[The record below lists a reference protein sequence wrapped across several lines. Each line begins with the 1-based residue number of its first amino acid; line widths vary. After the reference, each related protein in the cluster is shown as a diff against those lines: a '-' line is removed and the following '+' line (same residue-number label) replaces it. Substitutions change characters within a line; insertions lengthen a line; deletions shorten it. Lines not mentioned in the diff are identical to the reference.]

1 MKTYQCAL
9 ILFLQIEIMNQE
21 SESSAAHLETNSA
34 PVLSDSSSVSK
45 KPRKEY
51 EWTPKRKEAF
61 EKMRKGLE
69 EKVSLTKR
77 IKDEKR
83 RSEKE
88 AIKAKVKEIMNSKKG
103 KIAIPEDSDS
113 SDASSEEEMP
123 KARKKSHKEKKAIVR
138 EKESK
143 KASKRKPKEIESSEE
158 SAEDSDEESSD
169 EEIVR
174 AKERDQFS
182 SKQHQH
188 YQKDKVER
196 GKAVKVAQFVNP
208 LDRYILL

>member
-1 MKTYQCAL
+1 
-9 ILFLQIEIMNQE
+9 MNQE
-21 SESSAAHLETNSA
+21 MDSSSAPSEAISA
-34 PVLSDSSSVSK
+34 PSGSDSSTNPK

-83 RSEKE
+83 RAEKE
-88 AIKAKVKEIMNSKKG
+88 AIKAKVKEIMNSKRG
-103 KIAIPEDSDS
+103 KVSIPEETDS
-113 SDASSEEEMP
+113 SDASSEEEEP
-123 KARKKSHKEKKAIVR
+123 KARKKSSKEKKAVLKEK

-143 KASKRKPKEIESSEE
+143 KSSKRKPKEIVSSEE
-158 SAEDSDEESSD
+158 SGAESSEESSD
-169 EEIVR
+169 EEAIP
-174 AKERDQFS
+174 AQQRDHFS
-182 SKQHQH
+182 LKQHQH
-188 YQKDKVER
+188 YQKDKVDR

-208 LDRYILL
+208 LDRFILL